1 MVRSPRYG
9 WFTPALHMD
18 ALWRDKSKSEQ
29 PPSGTFVRRF
39 PSMANNAALRPSWIR
54 LQENPGWA
62 AARQNFH
69 GAPAK
74 KIAASQVGSPNR
86 DRVTTLATNKKCRP
100 GEKANG
106 GEWELRLSARPDCSG
121 LAAK

>member
-1 MVRSPRYG
+1 
-9 WFTPALHMD
+9 MD

-62 AARQNFH
+62 AARQSFQ

-74 KIAASQVGSPNR
+74 KTAASQGGSPNR
-86 DRVTTLATNKKCRP
+86 DRVTTLATNKNAAVAKSQWRRMGTSIVCEADSSASQP
-100 GEKANG
+100 NESG
-106 GEWELRLSARPDCSG
+106 GAFSG
-121 LAAK
+121 NAS